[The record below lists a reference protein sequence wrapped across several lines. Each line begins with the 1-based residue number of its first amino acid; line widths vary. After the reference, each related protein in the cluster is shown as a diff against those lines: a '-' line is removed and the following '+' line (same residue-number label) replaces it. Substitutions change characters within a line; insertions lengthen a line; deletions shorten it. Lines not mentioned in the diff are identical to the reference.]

1 MEPEC
6 AELSEAKPK
15 FPAFALLGLLR
26 VPKSHAPP
34 RNRYIASAITGRVAQ
49 ESKGQ
54 AAFGG
59 APIGECDCGILSFGL
74 GGLPLAP
81 RAHHH
86 AERPDSSAR
95 MR

>member
-34 RNRYIASAITGRVAQ
+34 RNRYIASAITGTFLALLA
-49 ESKGQ
+49 SKKS
-54 AAFGG
+54 ALDLVVPP
-59 APIGECDCGILSFGL
+59 APPALL
-74 GGLPLAP
+74 ALPW
-81 RAHHH
+81 
-86 AERPDSSAR
+86 
-95 MR
+95 